1 MRLITSLLTLA
12 CGLALAQQG
21 KIAGPISGYVFDPA
35 ARALRPVV
43 GVPGAATI
51 GSPIDLGFTASG
63 VWVSP
68 LLDSAVA
75 AGTDGS
81 VHFLRL
87 NSGTLAEASFSGAA
101 TAPQSVTFSPT
112 GSAAALFSR
121 NRAVIV
127 TGLPDSPTVSG
138 TVDLAADLARPSR
151 LPALHRV
158 ATAVSDDGAY
168 LLRASGGSVALYGA
182 AGAHSVVADGTDVAF
197 AASGHKAALADLAG
211 AGVVTF
217 DDVVSATGRKILAAP
232 DASLQSSAGLS
243 FSADGRKLFVVN
255 STSRN
260 VVSFDLASGT
270 QESITCRN
278 TPQTLVRM
286 GTTFRLNDLGT
297 DPLWLLDTAPAEPQ
311 VVFVPALSAN

>member
-1 MRLITSLLTLA
+1 MRLITSFLTLT

-21 KIAGPISGYVFDPA
+21 KIAGPISGYVFDPSV
-35 ARALRPVV
+35 RALRAVV

-51 GSPIDLGFTASG
+51 GNPIDLGFSASG
-63 VWVSP
+63 IWVSP

-87 NSGTLAEASFSGAA
+87 NAGALSEVSFSGAA

-121 NRAVIV
+121 SQAVIV
-127 TGLPDSPTVSG
+127 TGLPNSPTVSG
-138 TVDLAADLARPSR
+138 TIDLVADFARPSR

-168 LLRASGGSVALYGA
+168 LLRASGGSVILYGV
-182 AGAHSVVADGTDVAF
+182 AGSHSVVGDGTDVAF
-197 AASGHKAALADLAG
+197 APSGHKAAMADLAG
-211 AGVVTF
+211 AGVVIF
-217 DDVVSATGRKILAAP
+217 DDVVSANGRKVLAGP
-232 DASLQSSAGLS
+232 NASLQSSAGLS
-243 FSADGRKLFVVN
+243 FSADGQKLFLVN
-255 STSRN
+255 LTSRS
-260 VVSFDLASGT
+260 VVSFDLASSS
-270 QESITCRN
+270 QESITCR
-278 TPQTLVRM
+278 TAPQTLVRM